1 MTSTLSRPRVDP
13 PPRPADPP
21 ARRVTWH
28 RAALVVLLGGTAVLY
43 LWGLSASGWGNAFY
57 AAASQAGGV
66 SWKAWFFGSS
76 DAANAITVD
85 KAPGA
90 LWVTGLSVRIFGL
103 SSWSVLAPQAL
114 MGVGSVGLLYACVRR
129 AAGPWAALLAG
140 ATLALTPV
148 AVLMFRYDN
157 PDALLVL
164 VLLGGAYATLRAVER
179 GHARWLVLAG
189 ALAGFGFLAKM
200 LQAFLVVPAFTAVW
214 LAAAPVGWWR
224 RVRGLALSA
233 VALVVSAGWWVL
245 VVELWPASD
254 RPFIGGSQ
262 TNSVLELVFGYNG
275 FGRLTGDE
283 VGSVGGGAGGA
294 GGGWGSTGILRLFG
308 SEMGAEASWLLPA
321 ALLLLGAL
329 VWVTWRRPRT
339 DPLRVQ
345 AILWG
350 GWLLVTGLTFSFMA
364 GIIHPY
370 YLVAIAPATA
380 ALVGLGAVTLWRDRA
395 STAQRVLLAA
405 AVAVTAVWSFALL
418 ADASSWMPWIRW
430 GVLGLG
436 LVAAGAL
443 AGVHRMPRA
452 LAVGVA
458 TAALLAGGGGTAA
471 WAVATAATPHT
482 GAIPSSGPSG
492 YGQGPGGRGGPGGGV
507 GGRGGMPPGGFGG
520 GSGGPGGNATGG
532 QAGTSTGG
540 TAAGGTGAAA
550 GGSGTAAG
558 GSGTGPGG
566 SGTGPGG
573 TGTGGAAGGT
583 GAAGSAPGSGTGT
596 AGNGTGAVRQGGTG
610 GTGGRGGGPGGILSS
625 PVPTAAVTS
634 LISENASD
642 YTWAAAAVSSNQA
655 AGYQLATQLPVMA
668 VGGFNGT
675 DPYPTLQ
682 QFQQMVANGQIH
694 WFVGSTGGGFGGGPG
709 GQTSS
714 GGSEAATEI
723 AEWVASTYT
732 AHTVDGVTL
741 YDLTTPAA
749 G

>member
-1 MTSTLSRPRVDP
+1 MIIVTTTLSRPRVDP
-13 PPRPADPP
+13 PPAQAPP
-21 ARRVTWH
+21 RRAVWH
-28 RAALVVLLGGTAVLY
+28 RTALVVLLAGTAVLY
-43 LWGLSASGWGNAFY
+43 LWNLSASGWGNAFY

-90 LWVTGLSVRIFGL
+90 LWVSGLSVRTFGL

-114 MGVGSVGLLYACVRR
+114 MGVASVGLLYACVRR
-129 AAGPWAALLAG
+129 ASGRGAALLAG
-140 ATLALTPV
+140 AALALTPV

-164 VLLGGAYATLRAVER
+164 VLVGGAYATLRAVER

-189 ALAGFGFLAKM
+189 ALVGFGFLAKM

-245 VVELWPASD
+245 AVELTPAAD

-294 GGGWGSTGILRLFG
+294 GGGWGRTGLFRLFG

-321 ALLLLGAL
+321 ALVLLVAL
-329 VWVTWRRPRT
+329 LAWTRGRPRT
-339 DPLRVQ
+339 DPLRAQ
-345 AILWG
+345 ALLWG

-380 ALVGLGAVTLWRDRA
+380 ALVGIGAATLWRDR
-395 STAQRVLLAA
+395 STTAARLVLAA
-405 AVAVTAVWSFALL
+405 VVAVTAGWSFTLL
-418 ADASSWMPWIRW
+418 ADASAWLPWVRW
-430 GVLGLG
+430 TVLGLG
-436 LVAAGAL
+436 LVAAAAL
-443 AGVHRMPRA
+443 TGVHRMPRA

-471 WAVATAATPHT
+471 WAVATAATPHS
-482 GAIPSSGPSG
+482 GAIPSSGPAG
-492 YGQGPGGRGGPGGGV
+492 YSSGPGGRGGPGGGGF
-507 GGRGGMPPGGFGG
+507 GGRGGPPGGAPGSGVAGTGGSNGAAATNGTAGSNGAAGVNGAGQGGSAVAPGG
-520 GSGGPGGNATGG
+520 GTGG
-532 QAGTSTGG
+532 AAGSGAASRNGAAGTSTATGNG
-540 TAAGGTGAAA
+540 SAAGT
-550 GGSGTAAG
+550 S
-558 GSGTGPGG
+558 GPGG
-566 SGTGPGG
+566 SGTG
-573 TGTGGAAGGT
+573 
-583 GAAGSAPGSGTGT
+583 
-596 AGNGTGAVRQGGTG
+596 
-610 GTGGRGGGPGGILSS
+610 GGRGGFGGGGPGGILSS
-625 PVPTAAVTS
+625 PTPTAAVTS
-634 LISENASD
+634 LISADSSNH
-642 YTWAAAAVSSNQA
+642 TWAAAVVTSNQA
-655 AGYQLATQLPVMA
+655 AGYQLATRLPVLA

-675 DPYPTLQ
+675 DPYPTLA
-682 QFQQMVANGQIH
+682 QFQQMVASGQIH
-694 WFVGSTGGGFGGGPG
+694 WFVGSTGGGVGGPG

-714 GGSEAATEI
+714 GGSDAAKEI
-723 AEWVASTYT
+723 AAWVEATYT
-732 AHTVDGVTL
+732 PRTVDGVTL
-741 YDLTTPAA
+741 YDLTAPAA